1 MPWSD
6 LNHRK
11 AGEVVKVRVNPKDCL
26 AVLDTMVAIGLN
38 PSDHSFAGCVSIT
51 LSSLIAMARKAGA
64 LPQEE
69 DGEKYWERMAP
80 FRAGRSTQVKR
91 ERTNAFYNRGVQGY
105 GPLTPPIPN
114 SPPIQSPQEKEAL
127 QKEYDTLLGQYNK
140 GDESVLPRMIELQ
153 GKLF

>member
-1 MPWSD
+1 MAWSE

-11 AGEVVKVRVNPKDCL
+11 GGEVVRIRVNPKDCL
-26 AVLDTMVAIGLN
+26 GILDAMEAIGMDPLGHSFSSCVAITLN
-38 PSDHSFAGCVSIT
+38 
-51 LSSLIAMARKAGA
+51 SLIAMARKAGA

-80 FRAGRSTQVKR
+80 FRAGQSTQVKR
-91 ERTNAFYNRGVQGY
+91 ERTNAFYNRGMQGY
-105 GPLTPPIPN
+105 SPLTPPIPD
-114 SPPIQSPQEKEAL
+114 SLPTQSSQEKEAL
-127 QKEYDTLLGQYNK
+127 QREYDTLLGKYNK